1 MRQRNAP
8 LKAFASPAKEG
19 TEKKYE
25 TRALT
30 EDEKK
35 VKMNAA
41 PAMGAPG
48 AIYKGVKALGK
59 AHTKLHKESEG
70 VREATKQTKP
80 WAMGSMK

>member
-25 TRALT
+25 TRPLT

-35 VKMNAA
+35 PKMNAA
-41 PAMGAPG
+41 EFGAPA
-48 AIYKGVKALGK
+48 AIYKGGKALIK